1 MNYDISVAR
10 WVQLVSGPRCRVCS
24 LSVPV
29 RRLRR
34 GARRDTIGVI
44 MVMLG
49 RLESNQRGTYF
60 QSTVLVEA
68 KTAQVVPH
76 TLTHHE
82 HSTSKLHGA
91 PTHSTA
97 HTKHK

>member
-1 MNYDISVAR
+1 
-10 WVQLVSGPRCRVCS
+10 
-24 LSVPV
+24 
-29 RRLRR
+29 
-34 GARRDTIGVI
+34 

-49 RLESNQRGTYF
+49 RLECDQRGTHF

-97 HTKHK
+97 HTKHKYEIVSIVNERSACDHDTSRRSPEPVARSLLGHS

>member
-1 MNYDISVAR
+1 MTAGGR
-10 WVQLVSGPRCRVCS
+10 ATLSGVTEAAPLEANELAATPTV
-24 LSVPV
+24 
-29 RRLRR
+29 
-34 GARRDTIGVI
+34 GVI
-44 MVMLG
+44 MVTLG

>member
-1 MNYDISVAR
+1 MPEIVVRAYMLSICAR
-10 WVQLVSGPRCRVCS
+10 PRVPETSLQL
-24 LSVPV
+24 LYMQ
-29 RRLRR
+29 LLK
-34 GARRDTIGVI
+34 IGVI

>member
-1 MNYDISVAR
+1 MDAGKCAR
-10 WVQLVSGPRCRVCS
+10 QEV
-24 LSVPV
+24 
-29 RRLRR
+29 
-34 GARRDTIGVI
+34 GVI